1 MIEREDKSNLMTI
14 VITKVVPCKDM
25 SRKIDTFINLV
36 AMYFK
41 KSSKRKN
48 VLLWLQEEFVDSTKY
63 L

>member
-25 SRKIDTFINLV
+25 SRKIDTFINLIV
-36 AMYFK
+36 MYFK

>member
-1 MIEREDKSNLMTI
+1 
-14 VITKVVPCKDM
+14 M